1 MPLIVV
7 PTPIGNLGDIT
18 LRALEVLKDADLI
31 ACEDTRKT
39 SRLLQHFEIRNRL
52 VSYYEHNEKARTS
65 YLLRI
70 LKEDRKVALV
80 SDAGTPGIS
89 DPGYVII
96 KAALDEG
103 IQVDVLPGASAIIPA
118 VLFSGFQPHP
128 FTFVGFLPD
137 KKGERIRYLEK
148 FKDISWPVIFFLSPH
163 KAVKHLEDMTQV
175 FGERRCALSREISK
189 IYQETLKMS
198 LSELIFYISDRGGIK
213 GELVL
218 VVDEAPINVNSDEK
232 EWNAEVLDLLGS
244 GMSVKNIVLQ
254 IQKRYDL
261 PKNRIKKFI
270 LENTD

>member
-163 KAVKHLEDMTQV
+163 KAVKHLEDMAQV

-244 GMSVKNIVLQ
+244 GMSVKNIVLH

-270 LENTD
+270 LENAD

>member
-39 SRLLQHFEIRNRL
+39 SRLLKHFDIRNRL
-52 VSYYEHNEKARTS
+52 ISYYEHNEKARTS

-137 KKGERIRYLEK
+137 KKGERIKYLEK

-163 KAVKHLEDMTQV
+163 KAVKHLEDMIQV
-175 FGERRCALSREISK
+175 FGERRCALSREMSK

-198 LSELIFYISDRGGIK
+198 LSGLMSYINDKGSIK

-218 VVDEAPINVNSDEK
+218 VVDEAPITVNADEK
-232 EWNAEVLDLLGS
+232 EWNAEALDLLRL

-261 PKNRIKKFI
+261 PRNRIKKFL